1 MRKIILIT
9 FAFCFQVL
17 FCIAQNLPIGYLDYV
32 DQNGG
37 YGWAYDQD
45 AGTLPVDVHIYID
58 GRLYAAITANESRPD
73 LVTAGITPN
82 PEHGYSFTITGYDPT
97 RAHEV
102 IVYAINYGGGVNPSL
117 TNCPAIIG
125 VQPSGDASISNIAG
139 PSSIVI
145 STTQRLAGAIG
156 SLTWNGKEF
165 INSYDHGREL
175 QSATSFNGWGECF
188 NPTEAGSSQDGTG
201 NISTSFLQYL
211 NASGNFLETQIL
223 PAFWTQPGYTAP
235 GCGAA
240 INTTQRASHYFHKKV
255 SIGMPGMAHVV
266 KYNTEFDIPE
276 NYSSGTFEALTG
288 YMPPDFSV
296 FWTYNPASQQL
307 TSLSDGPGE
316 QELPIVFST
325 TDNNYAMG
333 IYSPDLPDPQWA
345 GAGYGRFRFGDCT
358 KWNCVFREN
367 NVTGT
372 YKFRSY
378 LFVGSLTNVTVSMTQ
393 LYNYFNIA
401 ANFSADTVYAGS
413 TTNFTD
419 FTTGSNSETQY
430 QWDINNDGTIEDTTS
445 GNFSYL
451 FPAAGNYS
459 VKLTTINGVAS
470 AHQSSIIKNV
480 VVLYNGIPPAV
491 QPVSPVSPVCEG
503 SGVSFS
509 ISVTG
514 DAPFIYQWQ
523 LNGVDIAGA
532 NTDIYSLAS
541 AQLTDAGNYTCVVT
555 NAYGSDVSDSIA
567 LVVNSVP
574 IVTVVGTNIAC
585 NGLCDGIATLSASG
599 GTAPYSYMWS
609 IGAISNPISG
619 LCAGIYCC
627 TITDANG
634 CTATICVTITEP
646 DAIVVTISQTNV
658 MINGQCTGIAI
669 ASAVGGIA
677 PPYSYLWS
685 NGAYGDT
692 ITDLCADVVYSVTVA
707 DVNLCTATNSV
718 TITQPNE
725 LIISTSQTNVSCNGL
740 CDGTVIITLSGGVP
754 AYLYTWSPVGTNPSA
769 MCAGTYGLTVTD
781 SNGATATASITI
793 TEPEALSVSVS
804 QTNVTCFGN
813 YDGTA
818 TVSVTGGSP
827 PYFYQWN
834 TGAIGISITN
844 LCVGVY
850 CCTIVDANGCT
861 ITSCVTIT
869 QPNELIVTA
878 TQTTSITCN
887 GNCDASVTIIANGG
901 TPPYT
906 YLWSTGG
913 DWWWDLCAGIY
924 YCTVTDANGC
934 IAIIP
939 VVVSEP
945 LPITDTI
952 SSTDDNG
959 TGNGTA
965 TINVLGGTPSYT
977 YLWDDSLAQTTA
989 TATGLYTGLYHVTVT
1004 DANGCTIVDSVYVI
1018 ITGISLEIINNSFN
1032 LFPNPANTLI
1042 NLNISTNISEEITII
1057 IYNNIGDVVL
1067 RKDILLSSGNNSH
1080 TFDVM
1085 QFTSGL
1091 YFVKLQK
1098 NNDISYIKFI
1108 KKQ

>member
-9 FAFCFQVL
+9 FALCFQVL
-17 FCIAQNLPIGYLDYV
+17 FCIAQNLPIGYLDYA

-45 AGTLPVDVHIYID
+45 AGTLPIDVHIYID

-82 PEHGYSFTITGYDPT
+82 PEHGYSFTITGYDLT

-102 IVYAINYGGGVNPSL
+102 IVYAINYGGGENPSL
-117 TNCPAIIG
+117 TNCPATIG

-255 SIGMPGMAHVV
+255 TIGMPGMAHVV

-378 LFVGSLTNVTVSMTQ
+378 VFVGSLTNVTVSMTQ

-413 TTNFTD
+413 PTNFTD
-419 FTTGSNSETQY
+419 LTTGSNSETQY
-430 QWDINNDGTIEDTTS
+430 QWDINNNGTIEDTTS

-459 VKLTTINGVAS
+459 V
-470 AHQSSIIKNV
+470 
-480 VVLYNGIPPAV
+480 
-491 QPVSPVSPVCEG
+491 
-503 SGVSFS
+503 
-509 ISVTG
+509 
-514 DAPFIYQWQ
+514 
-523 LNGVDIAGA
+523 
-532 NTDIYSLAS
+532 
-541 AQLTDAGNYTCVVT
+541 
-555 NAYGSDVSDSIA
+555 
-567 LVVNSVP
+567 
-574 IVTVVGTNIAC
+574 
-585 NGLCDGIATLSASG
+585 
-599 GTAPYSYMWS
+599 
-609 IGAISNPISG
+609 NP
-619 LCAGIYCC
+619 
-627 TITDANG
+627 T
-634 CTATICVTITEP
+634 
-646 DAIVVTISQTNV
+646 
-658 MINGQCTGIAI
+658 
-669 ASAVGGIA
+669 
-677 PPYSYLWS
+677 
-685 NGAYGDT
+685 
-692 ITDLCADVVYSVTVA
+692 
-707 DVNLCTATNSV
+707 
-718 TITQPNE
+718 
-725 LIISTSQTNVSCNGL
+725 
-740 CDGTVIITLSGGVP
+740 
-754 AYLYTWSPVGTNPSA
+754 
-769 MCAGTYGLTVTD
+769 
-781 SNGATATASITI
+781 
-793 TEPEALSVSVS
+793 
-804 QTNVTCFGN
+804 
-813 YDGTA
+813 
-818 TVSVTGGSP
+818 
-827 PYFYQWN
+827 
-834 TGAIGISITN
+834 
-844 LCVGVY
+844 
-850 CCTIVDANGCT
+850 
-861 ITSCVTIT
+861 
-869 QPNELIVTA
+869 
-878 TQTTSITCN
+878 
-887 GNCDASVTIIANGG
+887 
-901 TPPYT
+901 
-906 YLWSTGG
+906 
-913 DWWWDLCAGIY
+913 
-924 YCTVTDANGC
+924 
-934 IAIIP
+934 
-939 VVVSEP
+939 
-945 LPITDTI
+945 
-952 SSTDDNG
+952 
-959 TGNGTA
+959 
-965 TINVLGGTPSYT
+965 
-977 YLWDDSLAQTTA
+977 
-989 TATGLYTGLYHVTVT
+989 
-1004 DANGCTIVDSVYVI
+1004 
-1018 ITGISLEIINNSFN
+1018 
-1032 LFPNPANTLI
+1032 
-1042 NLNISTNISEEITII
+1042 
-1057 IYNNIGDVVL
+1057 
-1067 RKDILLSSGNNSH
+1067 
-1080 TFDVM
+1080 
-1085 QFTSGL
+1085 
-1091 YFVKLQK
+1091 
-1098 NNDISYIKFI
+1098 
-1108 KKQ
+1108 